1 MYLLKKIP
9 ECTIKILGMHNL
21 VFGQMETLLFCPLRS
36 CNIASEISST
46 TQFSSMTNHKI
57 TRVSSTAGF
66 LSIFFIGGNK
76 VLIAG
81 NFVTCTHAGCVVA
94 VQAPIGVQG
103 QHPGGGPGG
112 KVPRGSWI
120 FSKLKDV
127 WAALSAPFP
136 ADCGYCCQL
145 TKCYEFLSF
154 V

>member
-1 MYLLKKIP
+1 MSLLKKIP
-9 ECTIKILGMHNL
+9 ECTIKILGMHNW
-21 VFGQMETLLFCPLRS
+21 VFGEMETLLFCPLRS

-66 LSIFFIGGNK
+66 LSIFCY
-76 VLIAG
+76 LH
-81 NFVTCTHAGCVVA
+81 TCWVCGGCVGTHWGTGA
-94 VQAPIGVQG
+94 APWWGARGQSPQG
-103 QHPGGGPGG
+103 LLD
-112 KVPRGSWI
+112 

-154 V
+154 VWCLHF